1 MRIAKLISALVG
13 VTMIIGSIGV
23 AAAGTFMVVA
33 TDDVDGFIS
42 VGPVRVQTDS
52 AALLGDDIDIF
63 LDEPVRGGVVL
74 GFDDI
79 KARVAVDS
87 RNGKDLFVGIG
98 PSAEV
103 NRYLAGTSYS
113 VVETFNDDVVLDTF
127 AGSLATD
134 RPSAQDFWVTS
145 TLEDT
150 LTWNLES
157 GNWSVVLMNED
168 GSAGIDSAVT
178 VAGKVP
184 FLRPIGAALIVVG
197 LIGLAVGV
205 LLTYFGIRSD
215 REVDVPMNPQPPLEP
230 APAV

>member
-13 VTMIIGSIGV
+13 VTMVIGSIGM

-42 VGPVRVQTDS
+42 MGPVRVQTDS
-52 AALLGDDIDIF
+52 AALLGDDIDVF

-74 GFDDI
+74 GLDDI
-79 KARVAVDS
+79 KARLAVDS

-98 PSAEV
+98 PSADV

-113 VVETFNDDVVLDTF
+113 VVEVFNDDVEFDTF

-134 RPSAQDFWVTS
+134 RPSEQDFWVTS
-145 TLEDT
+145 TLDDT

-197 LIGLAVGV
+197 LVGVGVGV

-215 REVDVPMNPQPPLEP
+215 REVAVPANPQPPLEP
-230 APAV
+230 APIV